1 MNGGKRAAD
10 RNNKQAMFKIC
21 TSLTDCVR
29 KINNTQ
35 IDNSKGPDVVKLRF
49 IDNTN
54 NAGIINVK
62 EAVPLK

>member
-1 MNGGKRAAD
+1 
-10 RNNKQAMFKIC
+10 MFKIC

-35 IDNSKGPDVVKLRF
+35 IDNSKGLDVVKLRF